1 MKNFGKIFDR
11 NNSEQM
17 FNNIMNLKFKFL
29 LLLSFFISFQISALT
44 EMDSKIICKDSFD
57 REDIVFERKYETHIV
72 MTNEENETEGLYI
85 VRIDED
91 YIIAED
97 YLVDV
102 NGLRMIMYVFLK
114 NESNDITKVKRRFF
128 KNPKLL
134 GNDNTDLR
142 ISISLKDSKDFVYCL
157 KA

>member
-1 MKNFGKIFDR
+1 
-11 NNSEQM
+11 
-17 FNNIMNLKFKFL
+17 MNLKFKFL
-29 LLLSFFISFQISALT
+29 LLLSFFISFQISALI
-44 EMDSKIICKDSFD
+44 EMDSKIICKDIYG
-57 REDIVFERKYETHIV
+57 REDIVFERVFESHIV
-72 MTNEENETEGLYI
+72 MINEENDTEGLYI
-85 VRIDED
+85 VRMDED

-97 YLVDV
+97 YYVDV
-102 NGLRMIMYVFLK
+102 GGSRMIMYVFLK

-157 KA
+157 KALIS

>member
-114 NESNDITKVKRRFF
+114 NESNDITKVKR
-128 KNPKLL
+128 
-134 GNDNTDLR
+134 
-142 ISISLKDSKDFVYCL
+142 
-157 KA
+157 